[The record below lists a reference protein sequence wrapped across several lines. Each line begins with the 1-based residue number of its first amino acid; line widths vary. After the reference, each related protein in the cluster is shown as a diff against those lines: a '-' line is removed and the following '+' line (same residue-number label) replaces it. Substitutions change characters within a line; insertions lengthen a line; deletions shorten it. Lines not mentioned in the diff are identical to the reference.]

1 MIGSDSH
8 EIVAD
13 MLVKYADKQLSRP
26 NGNKTAESIA
36 HLLAGMRV
44 TEYYRVEP
52 GQGQRNSLA
61 HEFLRGVLA
70 DKAV

>member
-1 MIGSDSH
+1 MGSGSH

-13 MLVKYADKQLSRP
+13 MLARYADEQLSRP
-26 NGNKTAESIA
+26 YGNKTAESIA

-44 TEYYRVEP
+44 TERYRVEP
-52 GQGQRNSLA
+52 SQGQRNSLA
-61 HEFLRGVLA
+61 HEFLRGVLT